1 MALNDDAKVL
11 AWVRSRVQQLVSHV
25 RDHHGADARTSA
37 LVRKLKDVRLMSR
50 AEAGAVSG
58 AWRSGKFTHST
69 GVLYVTPV
77 EQDGSPR
84 TEQSLL
90 KTIIHEL
97 AHATRFKTSG
107 EDSHSQEWKQ
117 TWLWLLQVAT
127 QDLGWR
133 VEVKCAQCTYYGLC
147 HEEQCPKCVWL
158 QNLCKPYLGEPLE

>member
-1 MALNDDAKVL
+1 MDGEDARVL
-11 AWVRSRVQQLVSHV
+11 AWTRAKVGQLVAHA
-25 RDHHGADARTSA
+25 REHHADNARTVA
-37 LVRKLKDVRLMSR
+37 LLQKLKDVRLMSR
-50 AEAGAVSG
+50 QEAGAVPGS
-58 AWRSGKFTHST
+58 WRSGKFKHST

-77 EQDGSPR
+77 EQDGSAR

-97 AHATRFKTSG
+97 AHATRFKTAG

-117 TWLWLLQVAT
+117 TWLWLLQLAT

-147 HEEQCPKCVWL
+147 DEAQCPKCVWL
-158 QNLCKPYLGEPLE
+158 QNLCKPYLGAER